1 MDIAWI
7 IVTASTIF
15 LLIGTRMWQQ
25 TNRLAASGKRCI
37 ATIISNNYRYD
48 KDGGYYYPLV
58 RFVTDHKTWITQEL
72 NVGFQ
77 PAKKEGARIR
87 IIYNPEDPYD
97 FQLDSIFLR
106 HIIPRLLVAVGIT
119 GIAYGLMMYLGY
131 F

>member
-1 MDIAWI
+1 MDTAWI
-7 IVTASTIF
+7 IVIASTIF
-15 LLIGTRMWQQ
+15 LVVGTLMWQQ

-37 ATIISNNYRYD
+37 GTIISNNYKCD
-48 KDGGYYYPLV
+48 KDGGYYYPVV
-58 RFVTDHKTWITQEL
+58 RFVTDNKTWITQEL

-77 PAKKEGARIR
+77 PAKKEGAKIK
-87 IIYNPEDPYD
+87 IIYNPEDPND
-97 FQLDSIFLR
+97 FQLDSIFLL